1 MLKFR
6 QWLWSG
12 NIGVGLVLGLLFCA
26 GTFSVRSAVAAGIE
40 QQPTQPTI
48 PLAQVVITPTKD
60 NTLYESTTGSTSNGA
75 GQHLFVGQTS
85 GASTR
90 RALVAFD
97 IAGQIPAGATIV
109 SATLQLQMSKT
120 NAGAEPIALHKVSA
134 DWGEGTSDAAS
145 EEGKGANATTG
156 DATWQHTFF
165 NTAQWSTDGGDFA
178 STASATLSVSGIG
191 FYTWGSTPGMVTDLQ
206 SWLDA
211 PATNFGWI
219 MIGNETEVGT
229 AKRFSSREN
238 ATVAARPQLTVVYQ
252 TSSEPPQFV
261 YLPLIQK

>member
-1 MLKFR
+1 MRKLK
-6 QWLWSG
+6 QWLWLD
-12 NIGVGLVLGLLFCA
+12 IIRTGLLIGLLFCV
-26 GTFSVRSAVAAGIE
+26 GTFSTRLVVANGITD
-40 QQPTQPTI
+40 QPTQATI
-48 PLAQVVITPTKD
+48 PLEQVVITPTKD

-134 DWGEGTSDAAS
+134 DWGEGTSDANAN
-145 EEGKGANATTG
+145 EGGGVTATTG
-156 DATWQHTFF
+156 DATWLHTFF

-219 MIGNETEVGT
+219 LIGNETAVGT

-238 ATVAARPQLTVVYQ
+238 GTVAARPQLTVVYQ
-252 TSSEPPQFV
+252 TNSEPPQFV

>member
-6 QWLWSG
+6 PWRWPANTG
-12 NIGVGLVLGLLFCA
+12 IGLVIGLLFCA
-26 GTFSVRSAVAAGIE
+26 GTFSARLVVAAGVTD
-40 QQPTQPTI
+40 QPTQATI
-48 PLAQVVITPTKD
+48 PFAQVVITPTKD
-60 NTLYESTTGSTSNGA
+60 NTLYESPTGGTSNGA

-85 GASTR
+85 GGSMR

-120 NAGAEPIALHKVSA
+120 NAGAEPIGLHKVSA
-134 DWGEGTSDAAS
+134 DWGEGTSDATAN
-145 EEGKGANATTG
+145 EGSGATATTG
-156 DATWQHTFF
+156 DATWLYTFF

-178 STASATLSVSGIG
+178 PTASATLSVNGIG
-191 FYTWGSTPGMVTDLQ
+191 FYTWDSTPGMVTDLQ

-219 MIGNETEVGT
+219 LLGNETAVGT

-252 TSSEPPQFV
+252 TSSEPLQFV